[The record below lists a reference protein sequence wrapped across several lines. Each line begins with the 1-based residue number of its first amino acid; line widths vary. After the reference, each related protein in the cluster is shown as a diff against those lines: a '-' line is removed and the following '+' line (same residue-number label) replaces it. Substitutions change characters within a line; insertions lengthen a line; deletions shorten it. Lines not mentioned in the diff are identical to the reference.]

1 MEDTIRHLR
10 VVHPYRFLEH
20 ESGSIARDAFP
31 PDNVRQA
38 FREVTLP
45 ITHGPDEESIA
56 ISAEIYIGQIKEAL
70 QLCCPTQIPM
80 GPHVPGS
87 YFPTTPLKCVDV
99 RGSLKGLLRREP
111 DLFMGFDIGSTRELI
126 EPETSSRQR
135 RIHNTHGIPVFVH
148 CAPQMDIRCS
158 SENSPADL
166 ENTLETNVSVEVTL
180 HEMRSYLSEYPWR
193 LYPHRFSYCIVVAGP
208 WLRLWKWEIGG
219 CEVSDAIRFQ
229 ENPTVIYR
237 FLQLIGELPYYG
249 LGIDVG
255 TDGIFQT
262 IPLTLHNHKKML
274 SIISLYHFARET
286 ISEAHHWK
294 AEALARGT
302 LWKFKKWDV
311 SNPDPEV
318 RGKRNQVDLV
328 VLSHPI
334 YTLPPTYYT
343 RCYLAVPEIEFRS
356 FTEGTRTLA
365 DINVLKISWKP
376 MRETPALVFYRLIK
390 KRRPD
395 VPYIP
400 TVLAGGCTAPIRTYL
415 KSVADT
421 ERGKDADENH
431 ARRKAEM
438 KMSWL
443 LMKEVGALSQTDV
456 RTPREVLKISYEMLE
471 AIRQLD
477 KAKILHRN
485 ISPRNILVNLV
496 TRDCLLVDFSM
507 ALDNAGEKKTMS
519 LTPACAQEVIEKLR
533 KRLSPTAVIMN
544 ETEMGLVPE

>member
-1 MEDTIRHLR
+1 M
-10 VVHPYRFLEH
+10 
-20 ESGSIARDAFP
+20 
-31 PDNVRQA
+31 
-38 FREVTLP
+38 
-45 ITHGPDEESIA
+45 
-56 ISAEIYIGQIKEAL
+56 
-70 QLCCPTQIPM
+70 
-80 GPHVPGS
+80 
-87 YFPTTPLKCVDV
+87 
-99 RGSLKGLLRREP
+99 
-111 DLFMGFDIGSTRELI
+111 
-126 EPETSSRQR
+126 
-135 RIHNTHGIPVFVH
+135 
-148 CAPQMDIRCS
+148 
-158 SENSPADL
+158 
-166 ENTLETNVSVEVTL
+166 
-180 HEMRSYLSEYPWR
+180 
-193 LYPHRFSYCIVVAGP
+193 
-208 WLRLWKWEIGG
+208 
-219 CEVSDAIRFQ
+219 
-229 ENPTVIYR
+229 
-237 FLQLIGELPYYG
+237 
-249 LGIDVG
+249 
-255 TDGIFQT
+255 
-262 IPLTLHNHKKML
+262 
-274 SIISLYHFARET
+274 
-286 ISEAHHWK
+286 
-294 AEALARGT
+294 
-302 LWKFKKWDV
+302 
-311 SNPDPEV
+311 
-318 RGKRNQVDLV
+318 
-328 VLSHPI
+328 
-334 YTLPPTYYT
+334 
-343 RCYLAVPEIEFRS
+343 EFRS

-438 KMSWL
+438 KMNWL

-519 LTPACAQEVIEKLR
+519 LTPACAQEVIEKLK